1 MNQKMNL
8 KNQQDPQNA
17 DKFYETERLI
27 LRPMSLED
35 GEFIFDLYNRP
46 KFIQFIG
53 DRNLKTVSDAENYI
67 KNRFLPQFEKLG
79 YGNYLMVTKEG
90 NLKIGGV
97 GIFEREGLD
106 VVDIGFSLL
115 DEFEGKGYAYEA
127 AIKVKSI
134 GMDDF
139 GLKKIS
145 AITTKNNF
153 SSQKLIEKL
162 GLKFQKYVTIP
173 DDTEELMYY
182 ETE

>member
-1 MNQKMNL
+1 MSL
-8 KNQQDPQNA
+8 KNQQNPQNA

-27 LRPMSLED
+27 IRPMALED
-35 GEFIFDLYNRP
+35 AEFILDLYNRP
-46 KFIQFIG
+46 KFIKYIG
-53 DRNLKTVSDAENYI
+53 DRNIKTAADAENYI
-67 KNRFLPQFEKLG
+67 KNKFLPQLEKLG
-79 YGNYLMVTKEG
+79 YGNYLMLTKEG
-90 NLKIGGV
+90 NHKIGGV

-127 AIKVKSI
+127 ALKVKSI

-145 AITTKNNF
+145 AITTKDNF

-173 DDTEELMYY
+173 GDEEELMYY

>member
-1 MNQKMNL
+1 MSL
-8 KNQQDPQNA
+8 KRNPQDAGN
-17 DKFYETERLI
+17 FYETERLT

-35 GEFIFDLYNRP
+35 GEFILDLYNRP

-53 DRNLKTVSDAENYI
+53 DRNLKTVADAENYI
-67 KNRFLPQFEKLG
+67 KNRFLPQLEKLG
-79 YGNYLMVTKEG
+79 FGNYLMITKEG
-90 NLKIGGV
+90 NHKIGGV

-127 AIKVKSI
+127 AVKLKSI

-145 AITTKNNF
+145 AITTKDNL

-162 GLKFQKYVTIP
+162 GLKFQKFVTIP
-173 DDTEELMYY
+173 GDSEELMYY
-182 ETE
+182 ETEN